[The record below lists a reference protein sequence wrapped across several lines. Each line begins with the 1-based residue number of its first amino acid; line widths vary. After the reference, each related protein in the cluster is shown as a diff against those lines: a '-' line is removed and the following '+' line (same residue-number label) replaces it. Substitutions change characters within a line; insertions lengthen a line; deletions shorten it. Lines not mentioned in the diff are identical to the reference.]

1 MFVLVLTYRAPLE
14 RIDELRPRHVAYLQ
28 RHYADGTF
36 LVSGRQRPAAGGV
49 IVARDLD
56 RAELERLIATD
67 PYVTEGAAEYT
78 VLEFGPTMVADVVRD
93 ALSAAGV
100 ALPS

>member
-1 MFVLVLTYRAPLE
+1 MFVLLVKYTAPLE

-36 LVSGRQRPAAGGV
+36 LVSGRQRPPAGGV
-49 IVARDLD
+49 IVARDAD
-56 RAELERLIATD
+56 RAQIERITATD

-78 VLEFGPTMVADVVRD
+78 IVEFGPTQVADSLRS
-93 ALSAAGV
+93 ALDAAGV
-100 ALPS
+100 ALPT